1 MQDQIRFYAPWM
13 VWYSSCIK
21 GYIMKKIMMIMA
33 VAVFSFLGFAR
44 VQESYATVMPHM
56 ACDYHIKRLEKEQG
70 IPAQLLLAIAKVES
84 GHVDQKQGR
93 MVAWPWT
100 INVQGKG
107 YKFRTKLE
115 AVQAIKKHL
124 ADGVKS
130 IDVGCMQV
138 NLAYHGDAFESIEH
152 AIEPKQNV
160 EYAAQFLRNLRDE
173 HSSWTTAVAH
183 YHSAT
188 PAHHIPYRQKVF
200 EMWFKERRTGEF
212 INTGVGDA
220 LEMPA
225 MAAFRTLRFNPMKSR
240 LAARSKVAR
249 GGQLVRG
256 VRYHRGQINA
266 MTETSKTSMPTPSRL
281 RPVMMSRYFK
291 SKPYIQPVRRT
302 GVVGRPHTIRFRK

>member
-1 MQDQIRFYAPWM
+1 M
-13 VWYSSCIK
+13 
-21 GYIMKKIMMIMA
+21 MKKIVPIMII
-33 VAVFSFLGFAR
+33 AVFACLGFSRIQA
-44 VQESYATVMPHM
+44 SHATVMPHM

-84 GHVDQKQGR
+84 GHMDQKQGR

-138 NLAYHGDAFESIEH
+138 NLAYHGDAFESIEQ

-160 EYAAQFLRNLRDE
+160 EYAAQFLRNLRNE
-173 HSSWTTAVAH
+173 HASWTTAVAH

-212 INTGVGDA
+212 VNTGIGGPV
-220 LEMPA
+220 EMPA
-225 MAAFRTLRFNPMKSR
+225 MAAFRTLRFNPLKNR
-240 LAARSKVAR
+240 LGARSKAAR
-249 GGQLVRG
+249 AGPVRG
-256 VRYHRGQINA
+256 VRYYRGQINA
-266 MTETSKTSMPTPSRL
+266 MTEPNKATTPSPSRL

-291 SKPYIQPVRRT
+291 SKPHIQPVRRT
-302 GVVGRPHTIRFRK
+302 SVVGRPHTIRFRK

>member
-1 MQDQIRFYAPWM
+1 
-13 VWYSSCIK
+13 
-21 GYIMKKIMMIMA
+21 MKKIVLIMI
-33 VAVFSFLGFAR
+33 VAVFASLGFAR
-44 VQESYATVMPHM
+44 IQVSHATVMPHM

-124 ADGVKS
+124 ADGIKS

-138 NLAYHGDAFESIEH
+138 NLAYHGDAFESIEQ

-173 HSSWTTAVAH
+173 HSSWTTAVAR

-200 EMWFKERRTGEF
+200 EMWFKERRAGGF
-212 INTGVGDA
+212 INAGVENPA
-220 LEMPA
+220 EMPA
-225 MAAFRTLRFNPMKSR
+225 MAAFRTLRFNPLKNR
-240 LAARSKVAR
+240 LGARPKVM
-249 GGQLVRG
+249 RG
-256 VRYHRGQINA
+256 VRYYRGQINA
-266 MTETSKTSMPTPSRL
+266 MTEPGKTPMPAPSRL

-291 SKPYIQPVRRT
+291 SKSYIQPVRRT
-302 GVVGRPHTIRFRK
+302 GIVGRPHTIRFKK